1 MLIRDKANEAL
12 CSFAIERTRLD
23 ARSHAHSRYSERGLM
38 IARIRVSKTRFIA
51 RSRYMRAKRD
61 SLLARC
67 KSERSE
73 IYCSLAIRANT
84 KSQNETMIHIKGD
97 RVHHELSRTYYWPK
111 MSSQIIGICSAFP
124 TSQEGQIC
132 R

>member
-1 MLIRDKANEAL
+1 
-12 CSFAIERTRLD
+12 
-23 ARSHAHSRYSERGLM
+23 
-38 IARIRVSKTRFIA
+38 
-51 RSRYMRAKRD
+51 
-61 SLLARC
+61 
-67 KSERSE
+67 
-73 IYCSLAIRANT
+73 
-84 KSQNETMIHIKGD
+84 MIHIKGD